1 MADIE
6 RDALIAEIE
15 QLRSRLSDLPGR
27 TRELEE
33 KLLATKGQLSQA
45 EMQRERLTS
54 AVRDLR
60 EQVEALRQEVSVLSQ
75 PPSNYAVLI
84 ETNEDGTY
92 DIMSNGRKLRVRCS
106 PDVNPHQLHRGAEV
120 LLNDSQNIIL
130 VRDAD
135 SVGEVVTIVEVLAD
149 GVRAVVSTRGDEN
162 RVVELGDALRGT
174 LIRSGDT
181 YRLDLRSNI
190 LLERLPQPEVEDLL
204 LEEVP
209 DVRYSDIGGLND
221 QIEQIADAVELPYLH
236 QDLFA
241 EFRLPAPK
249 GILLY
254 GPPGCGKTLI
264 AKAVANSLAQ
274 KVAEKTGADKGRSYF
289 INIKGPELLNKYVGE
304 TERQIRLVF
313 QRAREKS
320 EEGWPVIVFF
330 DEMDSMFR
338 ARGTGVSSDMEST
351 IVPQLLAELDG
362 VEGLTNVI
370 VIGATNREDLI
381 DPAILRPG
389 RLDVK
394 IKIDRPNKE
403 SARHIMSMYID
414 TDTPIAEE
422 AVAAAGGVVETCIE
436 RMVDQAVDA
445 MYANT
450 KENEFLEVTYQNGD
464 KEVLY
469 YKDFS
474 SGAMIENI
482 VRRAKKTAIKRILA
496 NGTRG
501 LTTQDLIEAI
511 RLEFHENDDLPN
523 TTNPDDWARI
533 SGRKGERIVFIRTL
547 TQTPEGNS
555 EPIGAKAI
563 ERTVSGQYL

>member
-45 EMQRERLTS
+45 EMQRDRLTS

-75 PPSNYAVLI
+75 PPSNYAVLVDS
-84 ETNEDGTY
+84 NEDGTF

-106 PDVNPHQLHRGAEV
+106 PDVDPHQLHRGAEV

-130 VRDAD
+130 VRASD

-149 GVRAVVSTRGDEN
+149 GIRAIVSTRGDEN
-162 RVVELGDALRGT
+162 RVVELGDALRGS

-181 YRLDLRSNI
+181 YRLDIRSNI

-236 QDLFA
+236 HDLFA
-241 EFRLPAPK
+241 EFRLPPPK

-414 TDTPIAEE
+414 SETPIAQTEIE
-422 AVAAAGGVVETCIE
+422 SAGGSIDGCIE
-436 RMVDQAVDA
+436 QMVDRAVES
-445 MYANT
+445 MYADT
-450 KENEFLEVTYQNGD
+450 TENEFLEVTYQNGD
-464 KEVLY
+464 KEVLF

-501 LTTQDLIEAI
+501 LTTQDLIDAI

-547 TQTPEGNS
+547 AQTAEGNT
-555 EPIGAKAI
+555 EPVGSKAI